1 MWLMV
6 VDLLMRISLTLCWV
20 VLHIV
25 IDLHDL
31 CKVDCLICIILIH
44 HFLLA
49 RFSIVFVWLFIHI
62 HRTKHRVIP
71 NLPSESNAKVFLK
84 KSIQFYVLIPWF
96 DFLKNHIRPRIFIF
110 VMIQLEMACF
120 LILNSNFFLYY
131 YFEPYVK
138 HSTFEIFPLYQTR
151 DWYLWKLAFMSIHL
165 LKVKRTSG
173 DFPSSSDSPQR
184 SDHVEHRTGIFR
196 SNRSIDYLMYIYLYI
211 YIFEF
216 SFSIWRI
223 SIRNV
228 ACLKFCYALVN
239 KGVL

>member
-62 HRTKHRVIP
+62 HRTKHRVLP
-71 NLPSESNAKVFLK
+71 NLSRANRTL
-84 KSIQFYVLIPWF
+84 QFYVLIPWF

-120 LILNSNFFLYY
+120 LILNSNFFSL
-131 YFEPYVK
+131 
-138 HSTFEIFPLYQTR
+138 LL
-151 DWYLWKLAFMSIHL
+151 LWNL
-165 LKVKRTSG
+165 
-173 DFPSSSDSPQR
+173 
-184 SDHVEHRTGIFR
+184 
-196 SNRSIDYLMYIYLYI
+196 
-211 YIFEF
+211 
-216 SFSIWRI
+216 
-223 SIRNV
+223 
-228 ACLKFCYALVN
+228 C
-239 KGVL
+239 